1 MRLTD
6 YQVAEYILG
15 RCTARGAPLSNL
27 YLQAALVAVQDWCKQ
42 SGEPQLIWLQKESV
56 KGCFFR
62 FPGVY
67 YKYCGFGANPI
78 HIFGIP
84 DLSAAHPS
92 PEGGVGLHRRQGRRD
107 GVFGAVP
114 LPLARNSPLPYP
126 SWIDSLLSRNYLWG
140 AAFCPKSIESFL
152 HMISS

>member
-6 YQVAEYILG
+6 YQVAKYILG

-78 HIFGIP
+78 HISVFP
-84 DLSAAHPS
+84 TSLQLTPRQKAA
-92 PEGGVGLHRRQGRRD
+92 LD
-107 GVFGAVP
+107 YIA
-114 LPLARNSPLPYP
+114 
-126 SWIDSLLSRNYLWG
+126 D
-140 AAFCPKSIESFL
+140 
-152 HMISS
+152 

>member
-6 YQVAEYILG
+6 YQVAKYILG
-15 RCTARGAPLSNL
+15 RCTARGAPLSTL

-78 HIFGIP
+78 HISVFPTSLQLTPRQKAALDYIADKAAEMAYSGQFPYRWQEIP
-84 DLSAAHPS
+84 LSPI
-92 PEGGVGLHRRQGRRD
+92 
-107 GVFGAVP
+107 
-114 LPLARNSPLPYP
+114 LP
-126 SWIDSLLSRNYLWG
+126 G
-140 AAFCPKSIESFL
+140 
-152 HMISS
+152 

>member
-6 YQVAEYILG
+6 YQVAKYILG

-67 YKYCGFGANPI
+67 YKYCGFGAN
-78 HIFGIP
+78 
-84 DLSAAHPS
+84 
-92 PEGGVGLHRRQGRRD
+92 RRQGCGD